1 MKKNILAIVEKVARK
16 SAHKAVSSQSD
27 WWCYQTVVPKKL
39 LHKAK

>member
-1 MKKNILAIVEKVARK
+1 MKKSILAIVEKVARR
-16 SAHKAVSSQSD
+16 SAYKAATSQSD